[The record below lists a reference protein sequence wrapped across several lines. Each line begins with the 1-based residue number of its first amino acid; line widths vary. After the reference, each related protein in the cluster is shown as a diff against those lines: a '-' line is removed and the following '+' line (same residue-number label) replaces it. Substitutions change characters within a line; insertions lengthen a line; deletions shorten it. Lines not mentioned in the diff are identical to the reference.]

1 MAFSYILMF
10 GMMFGDAGNGLVV
23 VLAGIGLLIKGRT
36 QALKDAGL
44 VILMMGLSG
53 IAFGV
58 YYGSYFGIEEWDG
71 KPLGH
76 SPVGANT
83 PTLFLA
89 AIPVGAVLMS
99 IGLVLQIINRLRR
112 GDIVDALMDKFGLAG
127 AVFYW
132 GTLALAVYMVAMHG
146 TSIPLWVALC
156 GLALP
161 LLAVGAREPVHL
173 ILAKRHGHGE
183 GHAAPVGET
192 LIVAGIEIFETVI
205 GFLANT
211 LSFLRLAGF
220 AIAHAAVLMASFA
233 IAEQLHKGLGVV
245 GGVLGILIIILGNAL
260 AIALEGLV
268 AFVQTV
274 RLEYYEFFGKFFSGA
289 GGRSSRSGS
298 TAGKTGSPLEG
309 KTGKEEVL
317 R

>member
-1 MAFSYILMF
+1 MTDPGDVPEDEIPVLLRHSWLVRPFIALVSMYGLPTYYEVEPAIFVAFSYILMF

-132 GTLALAVYMVAMHG
+132 GTLALAVYMVAMTVPAFRCG
-146 TSIPLWVALC
+146 WPCAAWRCRCWRWGRASGPLDPRQA
-156 GLALP
+156 
-161 LLAVGAREPVHL
+161 AR
-173 ILAKRHGHGE
+173 AR
-183 GHAAPVGET
+183 
-192 LIVAGIEIFETVI
+192 
-205 GFLANT
+205 
-211 LSFLRLAGF
+211 
-220 AIAHAAVLMASFA
+220 
-233 IAEQLHKGLGVV
+233 
-245 GGVLGILIIILGNAL
+245 
-260 AIALEGLV
+260 
-268 AFVQTV
+268 
-274 RLEYYEFFGKFFSGA
+274 
-289 GGRSSRSGS
+289 
-298 TAGKTGSPLEG
+298 
-309 KTGKEEVL
+309 
-317 R
+317 